1 MEKSAK
7 PASVSRTQMT
17 EIILPNDANNMGN
30 LMGGK
35 LMYWMDIAGAIAAQ
49 KHCNTQVVTASVDNI
64 SFARPIRVGD
74 LLMIE
79 SIVTRSF
86 NTSMEVFIRVW
97 GEDLKLQ
104 NRYLSN
110 EAYLT
115 FVSLDGSGKPKPVP
129 AIIAE
134 TPEETER
141 YAGALRRR
149 QLRLVLAGK
158 MQPGDASELKA
169 LFE

>member
-1 MEKSAK
+1 MEKNTK
-7 PASVSRTQMT
+7 PASNSRTQMT

-86 NTSMEVFIRVW
+86 HTSMEVFIRVW

-115 FVSLDGSGKPKPVP
+115 FVSLDSTGKPKPVP
-129 AIIAE
+129 GIIAE
-134 TPEETER
+134 TAEETER

-169 LFE
+169 LFD